1 MTEATY
7 EMGEEISINPDI
19 YNLTIAANMTKTCSP
34 VQITICL
41 RYCIMVFFIQA
52 IMAYYFSKAFMGFN
66 SFQTFDVYKTS
77 LRVICAALLQMSLQG
92 DINTNMRMLVFLKRQ
107 LGSRKHLR
115 GRFINIALISM
126 QLIASILTYGA
137 FMMNLG

>member
-7 EMGEEISINPDI
+7 EMGEEISINMDV
-19 YNLTIAANMTKTCSP
+19 YNLTIAANMTKSCSP
-34 VQITICL
+34 VQLIACL
-41 RYCIMVFFIQA
+41 RYCIMVFFIQTL
-52 IMAYYFSKAFMGFN
+52 MAYYFSKAFLPFDN
-66 SFQTFDVYKTS
+66 FQTFDTYKTS
-77 LRVICAALLQMSLQG
+77 LRLICAALLQMSLQG

-126 QLIASILTYGA
+126 
-137 FMMNLG
+137 